1 MYDKYYYKEWY
12 EKNKEKQ
19 KIWSQKYYQK
29 NKDRIS
35 QVHKTWA
42 QKNVDQGGTI
52 WRKYN
57 RWKRIRNPNLDKE
70 YYAKHREQILEQKK
84 IYYRKKEGLM
94 YKPLPDKLTIKQ
106 SGINGLG
113 LFAKEGI
120 AQGTNLGMSHVAIGS
135 GIIRTPMGGFINHSN
150 DANTVKVELRIDE
163 KDDPLLKVA
172 TKKWNL
178 VALRNI
184 KEGEEL
190 TVRYTFYNV

>member
-1 MYDKYYYKEWY
+1 MYDKQYYKNWY
-12 EKNKEKQ
+12 EKTKPQRN
-19 KIWSQKYYQK
+19 IWQREYYQK
-29 NKDRIS
+29 HREHALEM
-35 QVHKTWA
+35 HKAWA
-42 QKNVDQGGTI
+42 KRNVDQAGSV
-52 WRKYN
+52 WRKYG
-57 RWKRIRNPNLDKE
+57 RWSRIRNPNIDKE
-70 YYAKHREQILEQKK
+70 YYARHREEILYKKK
-84 IYYRKKEGLM
+84 IYYRKKKDLM
-94 YKPLPDKLTIKQ
+94 YKPLPESLTIKQ

-120 AQGTNLGMSHVAIGS
+120 AQGANLGMSHVAIGS

-150 DANTVKVELRIDE
+150 DANVVKVELRIDE

-178 VALRNI
+178 VALRDI

>member
-1 MYDKYYYKEWY
+1 MYDKQYYREWY
-12 EKNKEKQ
+12 EKTKPQRHIWQ
-19 KIWSQKYYQK
+19 KKYYQK
-29 NKDRIS
+29 RKEHLLEMHKD
-35 QVHKTWA
+35 WA
-42 QKNVDQGGTI
+42 KRNVDQAGSV
-52 WRKYN
+52 WRKYA
-57 RWKRIRNPNLDKE
+57 RWARIRNPNLDKE
-70 YYAKHREQILEQKK
+70 YYARHREEILYKKK

-94 YKPLPDKLTIKQ
+94 YRPLPDSLTIKQ

-150 DANTVKVELRIDE
+150 EANTVKVELKINGE
-163 KDDPLLKVA
+163 DDPLLKVA

-178 VALRNI
+178 ITLKDV